1 MLKSTTKPAV
11 IGYYSTKFGE
21 LWEKSLT
28 DLLEESVV
36 GALSNS
42 CLKIEE
48 IDAIFVSN
56 MLAGILENNL
66 HLNSKLAEILATNIP
81 IFRLESACSS
91 GGMAFSLGVNYLKSG
106 VAKNIL
112 IVGAEKMTDYPAD
125 IITDALASASGGEE
139 QQAGLT
145 FPGLYGMLAQ
155 NYLQSFDYTEE
166 NLAFVA
172 IKNHYHGSLNPKAHF
187 KKEITLNQVLKS
199 SYIAYPLKL
208 LDCSPITDGAA
219 CLVVSL
225 DKEKIK
231 KAEFKAEIMASE
243 VATDSISLKGRESL
257 VELKATKIAGQKAFK
272 IANLKPENIN
282 IAELHDCFSI
292 AEILAM
298 EDLGFWQKGTGGEK
312 IISPDL
318 MLNKGKQNSLKTNTS
333 GGLKSC
339 GHPIGAT
346 GIKQIGEVFLQ
357 ITNQA
362 QNRQVVDC
370 KYGLA
375 QNVGGSGGSC
385 VVTILG
391 SY

>member
-1 MLKSTTKPAV
+1 
-11 IGYYSTKFGE
+11 
-21 LWEKSLT
+21 
-28 DLLEESVV
+28 
-36 GALSNS
+36 
-42 CLKIEE
+42 
-48 IDAIFVSN
+48 
-56 MLAGILENNL
+56 
-66 HLNSKLAEILATNIP
+66 
-81 IFRLESACSS
+81 
-91 GGMAFSLGVNYLKSG
+91 MAFSLGINYLKSG
-106 VAKNIL
+106 AAKNIL
-112 IVGAEKMTDYPAD
+112 VVGAEKMTDYPAD
-125 IITDALASASGGEE
+125 VITDSLASASSGEE

-155 NYLQSFDYTEE
+155 NYLQTFDYTEE

-172 IKNHYHGSLNPKAHF
+172 VKNHYHGSLNPKAHF
-187 KKEITLNQVLKS
+187 NKEITLSQVLKS
-199 SYIAYPLKL
+199 SYIAHPLKL

-219 CLVVSL
+219 CLVISL
-225 DKEKIK
+225 DKEKIEK
-231 KAEFKAEIMASE
+231 SQFKAEVMASE

-257 VELKATKIAGQKAFK
+257 IELKATKIAAQKAFNT
-272 IANLKPENIN
+272 ANLKPENIN

-312 IISPDL
+312 IKSPDL
-318 MLNKGKQNSLKTNTS
+318 MLNKGNQNSLKTNTS
-333 GGLKSC
+333 GGLKSS

-346 GIKQIGEVFLQ
+346 GIKQIGEIFLQ

-391 SY
+391 YY